1 MTSEQNIRYERPE
14 VPHGSPPERQ
24 SCHKG
29 LNEPH
34 CHDAIMMA
42 PGMHATG
49 FDWIFA
55 GQTKQKEADD
65 HYS

>member
-1 MTSEQNIRYERPE
+1 
-14 VPHGSPPERQ
+14 
-24 SCHKG
+24 